1 MASTIEKLQRLI
13 TGNISDGIVVIGFE
27 DGTIMYAN
35 QAAYTI
41 LGLTEQ
47 EMVGV
52 KFASLFFD
60 DPVND
65 DFTQTVL
72 DAVKNKSQPQKSI
85 VPYVK
90 GGQKKY
96 LRVVTSFFGGTEG
109 KAEAVCMIFSDLS
122 ELIELRDSMKSMNE
136 ISKLNRKLTIRNEAL
151 SKTFGMFL
159 SDEIV
164 AQLAAPGGLVP
175 GGKKTGADD
184 YDERPAWIHGD
195 Q

>member
-1 MASTIEKLQRLI
+1 MAATLDKIQRLI
-13 TGNISDGIVVIGFE
+13 TGNISDGILVIGF

-35 QAAYTI
+35 QAAYTT

-47 EMVGV
+47 EMIGV

-72 DAVKNKSQPQKSI
+72 DAVHNKNQPQKSI
-85 VPYVK
+85 VPYDKAGV
-90 GGQKKY
+90 KKY
-96 LRVVTSFFGGTEG
+96 LRVVTSFFRGTEG

-122 ELIELRDSMKSMNE
+122 ELIELRDSMKTMDE
-136 ISKLNRKLTIRNEAL
+136 ISRLNRKLTVRNEAL

-159 SDEIV
+159 SDE
-164 AQLAAPGGLVP
+164 
-175 GGKKTGADD
+175 
-184 YDERPAWIHGD
+184 
-195 Q
+195 